1 MQRISGVVL
10 TYVHVTDAARSRACV
25 ISRVSDRL
33 AGLLLR
39 PGGGH
44 QAAGERDERVRR
56 QLDATNARNR
66 HEEVSRMRTG
76 PARAART
83 AERVV
88 LGDRGGPAL
97 QVTDCGGT
105 AAPTRLSWR

>member
-44 QAAGERDERVRR
+44 RAAGERDERVRR
-56 QLDATNARNR
+56 QLDATKCYVECAIDNR
-66 HEEVSRMRTG
+66 SGQG
-76 PARAART
+76 PNLTSGDRCVLTSGFAARACRSGA
-83 AERVV
+83 
-88 LGDRGGPAL
+88 
-97 QVTDCGGT
+97 
-105 AAPTRLSWR
+105 